1 MDKHS
6 SLLKK
11 ILHNKSVVI
20 GGVILLIFVFLSVF
34 APLLAP
40 HDPAETNSSMNFS
53 PPTKE
58 YPFGTDDYGRCILS
72 RMLWGGRVTL
82 LYSFLA
88 LLLAMAIGIPL
99 GLLAGYYKYLDNV
112 LMRIVDVLMAFPG
125 TLLAIAI
132 VGILGPGLA
141 NVTIAVGIGTMPA
154 YARLIRGS
162 VLSLKSLPFVE
173 ASLSAGAKDSRI
185 ILHHILPN
193 CISTI
198 IVYSMLQ
205 MAWVIMSISTLS
217 FLGIGAQ
224 SPTPEW
230 GALVSA
236 GRNYIFSSPHVSS
249 FPVIFIFLTVT
260 AFNLVGDGLRD
271 TLDPRM

>member
-99 GLLAGYYKYLDNV
+99 G
-112 LMRIVDVLMAFPG
+112 
-125 TLLAIAI
+125 
-132 VGILGPGLA
+132 
-141 NVTIAVGIGTMPA
+141 
-154 YARLIRGS
+154 
-162 VLSLKSLPFVE
+162 
-173 ASLSAGAKDSRI
+173 
-185 ILHHILPN
+185 
-193 CISTI
+193 
-198 IVYSMLQ
+198 
-205 MAWVIMSISTLS
+205 
-217 FLGIGAQ
+217 
-224 SPTPEW
+224 
-230 GALVSA
+230 
-236 GRNYIFSSPHVSS
+236 
-249 FPVIFIFLTVT
+249 
-260 AFNLVGDGLRD
+260 
-271 TLDPRM
+271 